1 MLAEHT
7 AALSDEQREA
17 ILCTNV
23 AGLYGIDLK
32 GLPVAA

>member
-7 AALSDEQREA
+7 AALSEEQREA

-23 AGLYGIDLK
+23 AQLYGIDVEQ
-32 GLPVAA
+32 LPVAA